1 MKNSSREI
9 SSKMTNLR
17 GWLLMTSKKPSH
29 KGNTSKPHW
38 WKLKRRRRS
47 SKKKKK
53 NRFRSTTTPR
63 INLNHKQMH

>member
-47 SKKKKK
+47 SKKKK